1 MNNSE
6 AVKLFRL
13 VKAFCPAEQFDEH
26 TPDAW
31 AIVMNDIRYDDA
43 QIAVRTLYRDR
54 GNDQEWG
61 GRKIEADDII
71 REVRRIRAE
80 RVARHPEIDPPPGL
94 TDLQY
99 LDWLRATRKAI
110 ADGQTI
116 TQPALPARDISQL
129 TAINKRPA

>member
-13 VKAFCPAEQFDEH
+13 VKALCPTEQFDEH

-43 QIAVRTLYRDR
+43 KLAVRTLYRDR

-80 RVARHPEIDPPPGL
+80 RIARHPEVDPPEEL
-94 TDLQY
+94 SEIEY
-99 LDWLRATRKAI
+99 REWLRASRKAI

-116 TQPALPARDISQL
+116 AQPALPARNMSKLI
-129 TAINKRPA
+129 AIDKRPA